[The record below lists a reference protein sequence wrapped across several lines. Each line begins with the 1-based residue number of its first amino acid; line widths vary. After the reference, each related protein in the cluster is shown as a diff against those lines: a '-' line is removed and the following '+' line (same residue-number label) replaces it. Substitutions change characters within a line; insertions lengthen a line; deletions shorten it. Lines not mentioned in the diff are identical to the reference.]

1 MSADQDLQNMVKALQ
16 ELGDLENDAAPNCAE
31 EIKRVLVD
39 NDKSHVDPYGKPWP
53 VRREDGQPALD
64 GAEQALRVAAVGN
77 RIIMRL
83 KGPFARHHLGK
94 GANKTQRKQIPDQ
107 PKLPDNINK
116 AITDVLIRHFNL
128 AVKP

>member
-1 MSADQDLQNMVKALQ
+1 MSAEQDLQRMIASLQ
-16 ELGDLENDAAPNCAE
+16 KLGDLENTACPDVAE
-31 EIKRVLVD
+31 DIKQVLVD
-39 NDKSHVDPYGKPWP
+39 NDRKHLDPYGKPWP
-53 VRREDGQPALD
+53 VRRADGQPALD
-64 GAEQALRVAAVGN
+64 DAEQALRVAAVGN
-77 RIIMRL
+77 RIIMRI

-116 AITDVLIRHFNL
+116 AITDVLIRHFRL